1 VDNGYDAG
9 VALEYHFNDSLLASI
24 GYMHTE
30 LGFNAE
36 DMLPDNPEL
45 DANTLG
51 GGIAYAYNQKFHI
64 NLGIGHTWYEDD
76 DFVSSLTGF
85 KIEYEKDITFL
96 AFGLE
101 YRFM

>member
-1 VDNGYDAG
+1 
-9 VALEYHFNDSLLASI
+9 
-24 GYMHTE
+24 MHTE

-45 DANTLG
+45 NANTLG

-64 NLGIGHTWYEDD
+64 NLGLGYTWYEDD
-76 DFVSSLTGF
+76 DFVSDTTGA
-85 KIEYEKDITFL
+85 KIKYDKDITFL